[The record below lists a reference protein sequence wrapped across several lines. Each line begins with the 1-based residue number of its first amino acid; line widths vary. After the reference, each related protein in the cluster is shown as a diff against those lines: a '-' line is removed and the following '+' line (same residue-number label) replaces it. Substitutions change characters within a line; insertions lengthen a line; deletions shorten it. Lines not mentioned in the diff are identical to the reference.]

1 MIPKDKKL
9 FCKTCEKSFD
19 LDTKKEEDYKIIK
32 KVRHTEKESAPL
44 VVKEGLETEKISSK
58 DRKAFEE
65 YFETTEED
73 GY

>member
-1 MIPKDKKL
+1 MIPRNKKL
-9 FCKTCEKSFD
+9 YCKTCEQEFD
-19 LDTKKEEDYKIIK
+19 LDTKKEEDYKIVK
-32 KVRHTEKESAPL
+32 KVRHSDKGEAL